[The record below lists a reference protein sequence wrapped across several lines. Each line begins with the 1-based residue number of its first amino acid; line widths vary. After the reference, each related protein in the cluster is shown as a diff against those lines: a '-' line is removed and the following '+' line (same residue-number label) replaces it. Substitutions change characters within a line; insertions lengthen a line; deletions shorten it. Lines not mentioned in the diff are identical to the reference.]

1 MAHILAAHVDN
12 APLAS
17 DGVERVN
24 VRAQRRCWVVPCEH
38 HVGGRVGPDAGEEE
52 AVLRV
57 EGQLAKAHAA
67 PHLQPREATPD
78 DGSVR
83 VNVHDFPIVPVA
95 KLDADRVL
103 KVHIRHPQASGG
115 G

>member
-1 MAHILAAHVDN
+1 MAHILAPPHVAN
-12 APLAS
+12 APLAGDS
-17 DGVERVN
+17 VEFGN
-24 VRAQRRCWVVPCEH
+24 VRAQRRCGVVPCEH

-83 VNVHDFPIVPVA
+83 VNVDDFPIMPIA
-95 KLDADRVL
+95 ELDVDRVL
-103 KVHIRHPQASGG
+103 KV
-115 G
+115 